1 MKQHE
6 ILCRG
11 HLHDERGL
19 LREPGWSRY
28 PYLQYDRKRIR
39 SPKYRI
45 KEWDYYA
52 VYSYTHNLWVTTTFS
67 DLGYAGLFAIA
78 VVDGKTGKWAQ
89 SDALSVLP
97 LGRHGLS
104 PHSGDYDVGWA
115 NNVLRIAYS
124 RQGEV
129 RRILA
134 GAPDLT
140 LAGHNTGVDLDITL
154 IQVPQQE
161 SVNIATNWKENRKAF
176 YLNEK
181 INPMGASGTVRIGDQ
196 TFELTPDT
204 ALGVL
209 DWGRG
214 VWTYRNRWYW
224 ASASGFQ
231 DGVPYGFNFG
241 YGFSDR
247 SVASENAIIY
257 NERIHKI
264 GEVSFDIPSESYLD
278 EWKITDDQGRVELTF
293 HPVADR
299 TSSTNLL
306 AVRSDQHQVFGFFEG
321 ILILDEDIRLPVTR
335 LAGFAENVYNRY

>member
-1 MKQHE
+1 MEQHE
-6 ILCRG
+6 ITSG
-11 HLHDERGL
+11 GPLHDAQGL

-28 PYLQYDRKRIR
+28 PYLQYDRKRTR
-39 SPKYRI
+39 APKFRI

-52 VYSYTHNLWVTTTFS
+52 VYSYAHNLWVTTTFS

-78 VVDGKTGKWAQ
+78 VVDGKTGAWAQ

-104 PHSGDYDVGWA
+104 PDSGDYQVGWA

-124 RQGEV
+124 RRGEV
-129 RRILA
+129 RRIVA
-134 GAPDLT
+134 GAPELS
-140 LAGHNTGVDLDITL
+140 LNGRGTGIDLDITL

-161 SVNIATNWKENRKAF
+161 SMNIATSWTENRKAF
-176 YLNEK
+176 YFNEK
-181 INPMGASGTVRIGDQ
+181 VNPMGASGTVRIGEE
-196 TFELTPDT
+196 TLELTPDT
-204 ALGVL
+204 AQGVL

-231 DGVPYGFNFG
+231 DGIPYGFNFG

-247 SVASENAIIY
+247 TVASENAIIY
-257 NERIHKI
+257 DERLHKL
-264 GEVSFDIPSESYLD
+264 GEVSFDISEGDYQGT
-278 EWKITDDQGRVELTF
+278 WKITDDRGRVDLTF

-299 TSSTNLL
+299 TSLTNLI
-306 AVRSDQHQVFGFFEG
+306 AVRSEQHQVFGFFDG
-321 ILILDEDIRLPVTR
+321 TLTLDDGIRLPVSR
-335 LAGFAENVYNRY
+335 LAGFAEDVYNRY